1 MYLEPCQ
8 TSKMKLFVEIV
19 NGFEPSVIFAKKPIL
34 DVWQGSEYTSVLK
47 YVEPGIY
54 SLSTKPLDA

>member
-1 MYLEPCQ
+1 
-8 TSKMKLFVEIV
+8 MKLFVETV

-47 YVEPGIY
+47 YVEPGI
-54 SLSTKPLDA
+54 

>member
-1 MYLEPCQ
+1 
-8 TSKMKLFVEIV
+8 MKLFVEIV
-19 NGFEPSVIFAKKPIL
+19 NGFEPLVIFAKKPIL